1 MMKIL
6 KYTTPV
12 KSIVITSDDGS
23 RFITLNFFNP
33 FSLNCCL
40 LDIFF
45 MVDKIIPGIELG
57 LTFIFFS
64 AFYRKNKPEAT
75 KFFNN
80 LEKRIKNGSLKTYPL
95 DDVLDRLDNN
105 EGDDEDEVRSL

>member
-57 LTFIFFS
+57 LSFIFFS
-64 AFYRKNKPEAT
+64 AFYRKNKPETT
-75 KFFNN
+75 KFFNE
-80 LEKRIKNGSLKTYPL
+80 LEEKIKNKTLKTYPL
-95 DDVLDRLDNN
+95 DEVLDKLER
-105 EGDDEDEVRSL
+105 

>member
-12 KSIVITSDDGS
+12 KSIVITSNDGS
-23 RFITLNFFNP
+23 RFVTLSFFNP

-57 LTFIFFS
+57 LSFIFFS
-64 AFYRKNKPEAT
+64 IFYRRNKPEAT
-75 KFFNN
+75 KFFNE
-80 LEKRIKNGSLKTYPL
+80 LEEKIKNKTLKTYPL
-95 DDVLDRLDNN
+95 DEVLDKLER
-105 EGDDEDEVRSL
+105 

>member
-1 MMKIL
+1 MKIC
-6 KYTTPV
+6 KYNSPF
-12 KSIVITSDDGS
+12 KSIVITSNDGS
-23 RFITLNFFNP
+23 RFVTLNFFNP

-64 AFYRKNKPEAT
+64 AFYRKNKPETT
-75 KFFNN
+75 KFFNE
-80 LEKRIKNGSLKTYPL
+80 LEEKIKNKTLTIYPL
-95 DDVLDRLDNN
+95 DEVLDRL
-105 EGDDEDEVRSL
+105 ER